1 MIFLAITNHY
11 KARLAQDHTM
21 LLTSLQGRGKIAR
34 GAGLATWEGE
44 KHSHEQ
50 VEGDACRNID
60 PGEAE
65 RDYIEEWSK
74 SVLPGYGFHSLL
86 IFFLIQDSILM
97 PTITPN

>member
-11 KARLAQDHTM
+11 KARLPQDHTM

-34 GAGLATWEGE
+34 GVGLATREGE
-44 KHSHEQ
+44 IHSHKQ

-65 RDYIEEWSK
+65 RDCIEDWSK
-74 SVLPGYGFHSLL
+74 PVLLALHQS
-86 IFFLIQDSILM
+86 
-97 PTITPN
+97 